1 MLSSNSVPSRQRGRR
16 HATTPGERVRDARL
30 RAGLTQEELAARA
43 KKHVNTIA
51 NLEDNTTP
59 VRLTARGWETV
70 SDVAKALETTPETFG
85 YRLKRRVRAKELTAD
100 QREVIDDIL
109 ALSKS
114 DLAEVREI
122 LRRYEATKKRRR

>member
-1 MLSSNSVPSRQRGRR
+1 MLSSNSVPSRQRR
-16 HATTPGERVRDARL
+16 HRPATTPGKRVRDARL

-51 NLEDNTTP
+51 NLEDDTTP
-59 VRLTARGWETV
+59 ARLTARGWATV
-70 SDVAKALETTPETFG
+70 SDVAKALETTPETLG
-85 YRLKRRVRAKELTAD
+85 YRLKRRVRARELTAD
-100 QREVIDDIL
+100 QREVIEDIL

-122 LRRYEATKKRRR
+122 LQQYETTKKRRS